1 MGAESQLWRLRRGTR
16 TINVDYR
23 GLAPEATHYVVKLP
37 DIAGGGEPARA
48 AVVTGLLDGEP
59 VFVMRA
65 RDAASVMVVN
75 HYRQVT
81 EGLFNAERAAQLEA
95 DVQEMIDWRHEN
107 QALVRDP
114 D

>member
-1 MGAESQLWRLRRGTR
+1 MKVEYTENEDGTR
-16 TINVDYR
+16 TVTI
-23 GLAPEATHYVVKLP
+23 
-37 DIAGGGEPARA
+37 
-48 AVVTGLLDGEP
+48 TGLLDHEP

-81 EGLFNAERAAQLEA
+81 EGLFNEERAAKLEA
-95 DVQEMIDWRHEN
+95 DVQLMIDWRRTN
-107 QALVRDP
+107 QELVRDP

>member
-1 MGAESQLWRLRRGTR
+1 MKVEYHDLLPGTR
-16 TINVDYR
+16 DHMVR
-23 GLAPEATHYVVKLP
+23 LP
-37 DIAGGGEPARA
+37 DVPATAEPARA
-48 AVVTGLLDGEP
+48 AIVTGLLEDEV

-81 EGLFNAERAAQLEA
+81 EGMFDEARSAQLEA

>member
-1 MGAESQLWRLRRGTR
+1 MRVEYHTLSPNSSDHMVRVPDVAAGAEQ
-16 TINVDYR
+16 
-23 GLAPEATHYVVKLP
+23 
-37 DIAGGGEPARA
+37 ARA
-48 AVVTGLLDGEP
+48 AVITGLLDGEP

-65 RDAASVMVVN
+65 RDTASVMVVN

-81 EGLFNAERAAQLEA
+81 EGMFDEERSAQLEA
-95 DVQEMIDWRHEN
+95 DVQLMIDWRHEN